1 MGVNTISLLSAAS
14 DPDSASAEACRRIA
28 DFFRPYPAK
37 ELARMFNISPKT
49 AQTWRQGQWPIARH
63 QHAIVQRFGRA
74 WLDWVYGPL
83 LPAEDRALSAQ
94 LTEIEGRLA
103 AVRVTIQEIESQSEG
118 AEHGAVAGTAAPTGA
133 LAAPAGAARGEVADG
148 RGGTARATGAGLAG
162 VGARAGALALAVMMI
177 AGSLP
182 DQVQVPRLQRGGP
195 ARVVRVLRGP
205 EVL

>member
-1 MGVNTISLLSAAS
+1 MGSNTVALLGLAADPESPSAQ
-14 DPDSASAEACRRIA
+14 ACQRLVE
-28 DFFRPYPAK
+28 FFKPYQAK
-37 ELARMFNISPKT
+37 ELARLFACSPKT
-49 AQTWRQGQWPIARH
+49 AEAWKQGQWPGSRH
-63 QHAIVQRFGRA
+63 QHAIVAHFGRA
-74 WLDWVYGPL
+74 WLDFVFAPL
-83 LPAEDRALSAQ
+83 LPGEDRALAAQ

-118 AEHGAVAGTAAPTGA
+118 AGHGAVAGTAAPAGA
-133 LAAPAGAARGEVADG
+133 VAAPAGAARGAVADG
-148 RGGTARATGAGLAG
+148 RGGTSRAAGAGLAG